1 MRLSVRMSGIYAEF
15 RRRRVFRTLLGY
27 GIVVFAALQ
36 VAEPVI
42 HGLDLP
48 DWSLTLVVVALAAGF
63 PVAAALAWIFDITPR
78 GLERTAPL
86 PSQDG
91 LPAMKLTG
99 TRLILLLVGLAVA
112 GGVPGLVVYAAFF
125 RAGAPARTARAP
137 GAPSIAVLPFTDL
150 SATRDQGYL
159 ADGVAEEI
167 LNALA
172 RVQGLRVVARTSSFS
187 FRGDAV
193 DLRAVASRLRV
204 NSVLEGSL
212 RRDGNRIRVTATL
225 VAAPDGATLWT
236 GTFDREMAGA
246 LAVQDE
252 IAGAVTEALA
262 PKLVPHPVVAPAG
275 AAPSSSEAYREFLLG
290 RHLAARLTP
299 EGTKQAIA
307 TLEHAIELD
316 PRFAPAWAALAS
328 ALWSVAD
335 RDADTKELVDSFT
348 QRALEAAERAV
359 DLGPDLADGHVVR
372 GELRSSARWDWTGA
386 LSDLQLAT
394 QIAPGDA
401 GARLGLARIDGV
413 LGRPLE
419 GLAEAERA
427 IDLDPLSV
435 AAWSEL
441 GHLRM
446 QLGDRRAA
454 REAFERAAAIDP
466 ADQIWI
472 PRRLAQLDLMDGKPA
487 AALAT
492 FERVPHVWVRDTGLA
507 MARFSLG
514 DRAGS
519 DAALAD
525 LVATSADTAALQ
537 IAQVHAWRGEDA
549 EALQW
554 LERARRQR
562 DTGLSSLL
570 GDVHF
575 TRLHGDAR
583 FQEVLRRMGLPAE
596 PPAVEHAEAK
606 PR

>member
-1 MRLSVRMSGIYAEF
+1 MRMSVRLSGVYAEF

-27 GIVVFAALQ
+27 GIAVFATLQ

-63 PVAAALAWIFDITPR
+63 PVAAALAWIFDLTPR

-91 LPAMKLTG
+91 LPAMNLGG
-99 TRLILLLVGLAVA
+99 TRLVLLLVGLAVG

-125 RAGAPARTARAP
+125 RAGAPARTARAT
-137 GAPSIAVLPFTDL
+137 GAPSIAVLPFADL

-187 FRGDAV
+187 FRGEAV

-204 NSVLEGSL
+204 TSVLEGSL
-212 RRDGNRIRVTATL
+212 RRDGNRIRVSASL
-225 VAAPDGATLWT
+225 VSAPDGTTLWT
-236 GTFDREMAGA
+236 ETFDRELGGV

-262 PKLVPHPVVAPAG
+262 PRLLPGRAAAPAG
-275 AAPSSSEAYREFLLG
+275 AASSSSEAYREFLLG

-299 EGTKQAIA
+299 EATKQAIA

-316 PRFAPAWAALAS
+316 PRFAPAWAALAA
-328 ALWSVAD
+328 ALWSSAD

-348 QRALEAAERAV
+348 RRALDAAERAV
-359 DLGPDLADGHVVR
+359 DLGPDIADGYVVR
-372 GELRSSARWDWTGA
+372 GDLRSDALWEWKGA
-386 LSDLQLAT
+386 LADLERAT
-394 QIAPGDA
+394 QLAPGDA
-401 GARLGLARIDGV
+401 PARLALARITAL
-413 LGRPLE
+413 LGRPRE
-419 GLAEAERA
+419 ALAEAERA

-435 AAWSEL
+435 AAWSEM

-446 QLGDRRAA
+446 QLGDWRGA
-454 REAFERAAAIDP
+454 RDAYERAAAIDP
-466 ADQIWI
+466 GDFIWI
-472 PRRLAQLDLMDGKPA
+472 PRRLAQIDLMEGRPA
-487 AALAT
+487 AALAR
-492 FERVPHVWVRDTGLA
+492 FERVPHVWVRETGLA

-525 LVATSADTAALQ
+525 LVATSADTSALQ
-537 IAQVHAWRGEDA
+537 VAQVHAWRGEDA
-549 EALQW
+549 EALTW
-554 LERARRQR
+554 LERARQQR
-562 DTGLSSLL
+562 DTGLSNLA
-570 GDVHF
+570 GDIHF
-575 TRLHGDAR
+575 THLRADPR
-583 FQEVLRRMGLPAE
+583 FQDVLRRMGLPVEPAAE
-596 PPAVEHAEAK
+596 QAEAK